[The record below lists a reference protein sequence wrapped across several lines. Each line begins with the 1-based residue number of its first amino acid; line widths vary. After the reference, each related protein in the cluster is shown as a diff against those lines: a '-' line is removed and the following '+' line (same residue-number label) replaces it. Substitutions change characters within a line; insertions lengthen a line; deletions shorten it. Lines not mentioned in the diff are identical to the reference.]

1 MYKQDLMIELE
12 RWAKTVTAVDSVMD
26 DLSKVIGAT
35 HDSRLGDA
43 VYNMMGFYTA
53 ELDRRLRADG
63 LLNWY
68 QWGNDM
74 GAKGLKADPH
84 GDMNLKPVRNLEDLA
99 QLIVEFNQD

>member
-1 MYKQDLMIELE
+1 MDKQDLMIELE

-43 VYNMMGFYTA
+43 VYNMMGFYTSELESRIKA
-53 ELDRRLRADG
+53 EE

-68 QWGNDM
+68 HWDNDM
-74 GAKGLKADPH
+74 GAKGLKADPT
-84 GDMNLKPVRNLEDLA
+84 GDMNLKPIRSLDDLA
-99 QLIVEFNQD
+99 QLIVDSNRD

>member
-1 MYKQDLMIELE
+1 MDKHNLMIELE

-26 DLSKVIGAT
+26 DLSKVIGAS

-43 VYNMMGFYTA
+43 VYNMMGFYTSELESRIRA
-53 ELDRRLRADG
+53 EG

-68 QWGNDM
+68 QWDNDM
-74 GAKGLKADPH
+74 GAKGLKADPT

-99 QLIVEFNQD
+99 AVIVEFNRD